1 MRAEGGGGASRTDGG
16 ECWRGAEILPR
27 NQYENMLKRVNDS
40 VFLQMGDWDK
50 AAREDMLNNYT
61 IYQYISFG
69 IIIGRRENLK
79 VTKEMR
85 CRIGSKR

>member
-1 MRAEGGGGASRTDGG
+1 
-16 ECWRGAEILPR
+16 
-27 NQYENMLKRVNDS
+27 
-40 VFLQMGDWDK
+40 
-50 AAREDMLNNYT
+50 MLNNYT
-61 IYQYISFG
+61 IFQYVWFG